1 MDIDTKKQPSAPDKK
16 KGALPSREAVEQENE
31 QVRHGRE
38 ESTFQ
43 SPEPGMTEEQY
54 IDEGAAQT
62 K

>member
-1 MDIDTKKQPSAPDKK
+1 MDIDTKKKPAAPDTK
-16 KGALPSREAVEQENE
+16 KGRQSPREAAEQERE